1 MRPRKLL
8 WTEGLFLTQH
18 HLQQLD
24 RYHEQLLDSRA
35 QLIDP
40 YAWGITEIDI
50 DERALGLG
58 QFKVSRLQAILPD
71 GTPLEVGDGDG
82 DALPPRSLE
91 NALTPQMRTLDVYIG
106 IASESDVS
114 PNTDLE
120 GRPGAIA
127 RYLRDSGSVLD
138 YNSGSGEQPVQWARR
153 NLRILF
159 GEERQDAVAGI
170 RVAQLTRATSG
181 AIIVRPGFV
190 PPVRRIGASPFLVS
204 GFVRLLETMTA
215 KQRSLADTRQQR
227 TSAAVE
233 FQASDA
239 AKFWLLNALNTSI
252 PPFAHMVDQRTSNP
266 EQAYLELGRLIGQLC
281 TFAVEGD
288 PTTIPKFNYL
298 DLGECFGPMFTRAM
312 TLLDAVVAEK
322 YVQIPLN
329 KRSDGLYLGQVE
341 DPTWL
346 RYEFFVSAT
355 MAPGVAEAAV
365 RERLPKLAKIASWNQ
380 INSILNSALNG
391 AKLELEYRPPGALP
405 VKQGVLF
412 FKLSKT
418 PEFWNDIAGTG
429 TIALYQPIDHDG
441 IELRLY
447 GIDPANLR

>member
-18 HLQQLD
+18 HLQQMD
-24 RYHEQLLDSRA
+24 RYHEQLLDTRA

-40 YAWGITEIDI
+40 LAWGITEIEI
-50 DERALGLG
+50 DERALGLS
-58 QFKVSRLQAILPD
+58 QFKVSRLQAVLPD
-71 GTPLEVGDGDG
+71 GTFVEVGDGEG
-82 DALPPRSLE
+82 DSLPQRSLE
-91 NALTPQMRTLDVYIG
+91 NVLTPQMRSLDVYVA
-106 IASESDVS
+106 IASESDVL

-120 GRPGAIA
+120 NRPAPIS
-127 RYLRDSGSVLD
+127 RFIRDSGSVLD
-138 YNSGSGEQPVQWARR
+138 YNLGAGEQPVQWARK

-159 GEERQDAVAGI
+159 GEERQDAVSAI
-170 RVAQLTRATSG
+170 RVAQLARTAAG
-181 AIIVRPGFV
+181 AIAIRPGFI
-190 PPVRRIGASPFLVS
+190 PPVRRIGANAFLHA
-204 GFVRLLETMTA
+204 GFVRLLEMMTA

-239 AKFWLLNALNTSI
+239 AKFWLLNALNSSI
-252 PPFAHMVDQRTSNP
+252 PPFAHMVDQRTTDP
-266 EQAYLELGRLIGQLC
+266 ERAYIELGRLIGQLC

-298 DLGECFGPMFTRAM
+298 DLGESFGPMFQRAAM
-312 TLLDAVVAEK
+312 LLDAVVAEK
-322 YVQIPLN
+322 YVIVPLN
-329 KRSDGLYLGQVE
+329 KRSDGLYLGQIE

-346 RYEFFVSAT
+346 RYEFFVSAS
-355 MAPGVAEAAV
+355 MSGAVAEATV
-365 RERLPKLAKIASWNQ
+365 RERLPRLAKIASWNQ

-412 FKLSKT
+412 FKLAKT

-441 IELRLY
+441 IELKLY